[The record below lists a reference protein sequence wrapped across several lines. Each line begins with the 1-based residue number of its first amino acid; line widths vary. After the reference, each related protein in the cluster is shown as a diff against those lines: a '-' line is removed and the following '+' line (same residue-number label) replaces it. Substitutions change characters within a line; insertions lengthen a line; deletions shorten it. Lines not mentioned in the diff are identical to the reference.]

1 MIDYEED
8 KDGKG
13 ILNRLVLTDFGI
25 SVVTKSETLKNTLKN
40 SITDSRGTPLHMA
53 PEQLISQKFYPI
65 LTDIYGY
72 GSLVVDLFFDI
83 KIEQGKGI
91 EEF

>member
-1 MIDYEED
+1 M
-8 KDGKG
+8 
-13 ILNRLVLTDFGI
+13 TDFGI
-25 SVVTKSETLKNTLKN
+25 SVVTKSETLKNTLKK
-40 SITDSRGTPLHMA
+40 SIVDSRGTPLHMA
-53 PEQLISQKFYPI
+53 PEQMISKKFYPI

-72 GSLVVDLFFDI
+72 GSLVADLFFDI